1 MNWATINWATRILM
15 MLGGAAMIT
24 SAPVSAQS
32 QYQPIIA
39 YDLTFF
45 ERAKVGPL
53 EITPFGVVRDQRCAD
68 ARFCYRPE
76 DLRISVILHDQR
88 IPREVVLTLGQ
99 ATQVPGGVLVLRDPG
114 TRPRSRGALALTEY
128 ALDIEFIPTPRRGRR
143 L

>member
-1 MNWATINWATRILM
+1 MTWVARILM
-15 MLGGAAMIT
+15 MLGAGTMIG
-24 SAPVSAQS
+24 SMPVQAQTLR
-32 QYQPIIA
+32 QAIIA

-45 ERAKVGPL
+45 ERAKVGPIEL
-53 EITPFGVVRDQRCAD
+53 TPFGVVRDQRCAD
-68 ARFCYRPE
+68 ARFCYLPE

-99 ATQVPGGVLVLRDPG
+99 AARVPGGFLVLRDPG

-128 ALDIEFIPTPRRGRR
+128 ALDIEFIPEPRRRRR